1 MPLIDLKTDLKSL
14 GFGKDRPGGGSSNQP
29 YIQTQIP
36 DDDKQGIPSNKDFLL
51 RGGLS
56 APINAAKDV
65 SRLTQMFFDL
75 KDPSGLLFTAKENL
89 LSRTSVKTE
98 ASTTAGAIYTP
109 LSTLGQAAGSIAGAH
124 LNLLGL
130 DPTGLSGLGVPK
142 YYDYYLKKTKKEKV
156 DDNRLLSLHQTTI
169 NSDTG
174 KIALEQPHL
183 SKDLGK
189 KINIFPTTPR
199 RGAPTFMEYGGGP
212 GSILGIGKTRIKF
225 ATNPTDNSGKR
236 TWEIPFTPPNL
247 NSISLQSPSK
257 EEGKDRFKSL
267 PSNPLKPINNLKG
280 KPYNNLLGFSLTSG
294 YKTRESLLGL
304 KGVTVKG
311 DGSNFSTYSYSQI
324 QKSSLETT
332 GKKTGNPSIQD
343 FRIDLLKGKTS
354 STIMSTAPDYKT
366 GKGKNIEER
375 VNLGDPGKSQDVYS
389 YATGGRLVDSINASG
404 IYEAE
409 IANHLDGKNDLVKFS
424 IGVLQNNDTGNA
436 DFMHFRSF
444 IDSFDDS
451 YNASWGDTQYV
462 GRGDKFH
469 NYQGFDRSINMSFT
483 VYAQSKAELI
493 PMYEKLNF
501 LASSLAPSYSSG
513 GFMQGNLVYLT
524 MGGYLFKQLGF
535 IKSLT
540 YSVPQESTWEI
551 GIGDGGNFDSNVKE
565 LPHMIKVTG
574 LSFTPIHDF
583 LPRKAKP
590 YNQRD
595 TRFIA
600 LANNTNKDKSSYS
613 KTTKKDYNFEYNEK
627 ILKKKI
633 EELRKKVTPIP
644 TSQDNLFDI
653 DLSEGGNSVFPTP

>member
-14 GFGKDRPGGGSSNQP
+14 KFGNDRPQGGSSNQP

-36 DDDKQGIPSNKDFLL
+36 DDDKQGIPSTEDFLL

-56 APINAAKDV
+56 APLNAAKDV

-75 KDPSGLLFTAKENL
+75 KDPSGLFFTAKENL
-89 LSRTSVKTE
+89 LSRTAVKTE
-98 ASTTAGAIYTP
+98 ASSTAGTIYTP
-109 LSTLGQAAGSIAGAH
+109 LSTLGQAAAGFAGGH

-130 DPTGLSGLGVPK
+130 DPTGLSSLGVPS
-142 YYDYYLKKTKKEKV
+142 YYDYVT
-156 DDNRLLSLHQTTI
+156 
-169 NSDTG
+169 
-174 KIALEQPHL
+174 
-183 SKDLGK
+183 K
-189 KINIFPTTPR
+189 KINTGDEFNRLISLSDTSFEEVKLGNKLTLFPNG
-199 RGAPTFMEYGGGP
+199 RGGNTFMEYGGGP
-212 GSILGIGKTRIKF
+212 GSILGIGKTRLNF
-225 ATNPTDNSGKR
+225 TSNPTFNSSKRTWGEILTPYNSKSWSKEQIESAPANSGK
-236 TWEIPFTPPNL
+236 E
-247 NSISLQSPSK
+247 
-257 EEGKDRFKSL
+257 
-267 PSNPLKPINNLKG
+267 
-280 KPYNNLLGFSLTSG
+280 
-294 YKTRESLLGL
+294 
-304 KGVTVKG
+304 
-311 DGSNFSTYSYSQI
+311 
-324 QKSSLETT
+324 
-332 GKKTGNPSIQD
+332 TGNTSIQD
-343 FRIDLLKGKTS
+343 FRRDLLGNSTY
-354 STIMSTAPDYKT
+354 STIMSSSPSYKT
-366 GKGKNIEER
+366 GEGKNIEER
-375 VNLGDPGKSQDVYS
+375 VNLGDPGKSQNVYS
-389 YATGGRLVDSINASG
+389 YATGGRLVDKINASG

-409 IANHLDGKNDLVKFS
+409 IANHLGDKNDLVKFS
-424 IGVLQNNDTGNA
+424 IGVLQNNDTKKA

-501 LASSLAPSYSSG
+501 LASSLAPSYGEG

-540 YSVPQESTWEI
+540 YTVPQESTWEI
-551 GIGDGGNFDSNVKE
+551 GIGDAGGFDDNVKE
-565 LPHMIKVTG
+565 LPHMIKVSG

-600 LANNTNKDKSSYS
+600 LANGTNKENISYS
-613 KTTKKDYNFEYNEK
+613 ETTKEIYEFEYNQKVIAEQ
-627 ILKKKI
+627 IKKARKKQSM
-633 EELRKKVTPIP
+633 EELKRLSNLGNTSPIP
-644 TSQDNLFDI
+644 TTPFNSFDD
-653 DLSEGGNSVFPTP
+653 DLSDGGTLFNP

>member
-1 MPLIDLKTDLKSL
+1 MPLIDLKTDFKSL
-14 GFGKDRPGGGSSNQP
+14 KFGNDRPQGGSSNQP
-29 YIQTQIP
+29 YIQTPIP
-36 DDDKQGIPSNKDFLL
+36 DDDKQGIPSTKDFLL

-109 LSTLGQAAGSIAGAH
+109 LSTLGQSATGFAGGH

-130 DPTGLSGLGVPK
+130 DPTGLSSLGVPS
-142 YYDYYLKKTKKEKV
+142 YYDYIKNLNGVFISENF
-156 DDNRLLSLHQTTI
+156 NRLVSL
-169 NSDTG
+169 SDTRTSNG
-174 KIALEQPHL
+174 K
-183 SKDLGK
+183 LGK
-189 KINIFPTTPR
+189 KITLFPNGR
-199 RGAPTFMEYGGGP
+199 NGDTFMQYNGGP
-212 GSILGIGKTRIKF
+212 GSKLGIGNTNIKF
-225 ATNPTDNSGKR
+225 ATNPTFNSGKR
-236 TWEIPFTPPNL
+236 TWGKIL
-247 NSISLQSPSK
+247 NPYNSKSWSK
-257 EEGKDRFKSL
+257 EQIEFAPNNSGK
-267 PSNPLKPINNLKG
+267 
-280 KPYNNLLGFSLTSG
+280 
-294 YKTRESLLGL
+294 E
-304 KGVTVKG
+304 V
-311 DGSNFSTYSYSQI
+311 
-324 QKSSLETT
+324 
-332 GKKTGNPSIQD
+332 GNSSIQD
-343 FRIDLLKGKTS
+343 FRKNLLGISKY
-354 STIMSTAPDYKT
+354 STIMSSAPSYKT
-366 GKGKNIEER
+366 GEGKNIEER
-375 VNLGDPGKSQDVYS
+375 VNLGDPGKSQNVYS
-389 YATGGRLVDSINASG
+389 YSTGGRLVDKINASRM
-404 IYEAE
+404 YEAE
-409 IANHLDGKNDLVKFS
+409 IANHLNDKNDLVKFS
-424 IGVLQNNDTGNA
+424 IGVLQNNNTKKA

-501 LASSLAPSYSSG
+501 LASSLAPSYGEG

-540 YSVPQESTWEI
+540 YTVPQESTWEI
-551 GIGDGGNFDSNVKE
+551 GIGDTGGFDNNVKE

-574 LSFTPIHDF
+574 LSFVPIHDF

-600 LANNTNKDKSSYS
+600 LANGTNEKNISYS
-613 KTTKKDYNFEYNEK
+613 EVTEKYYKERSNFTQ
-627 ILKKKI
+627 LKKEKLEPI
-633 EELRKKVTPIP
+633 DIAPQGNGLAVNNPFAGSVNQIP
-644 TSQDNLFDI
+644 TSQNNLFDT
-653 DLSEGGNSVFPTP
+653 DLSGGGNSVFPNQ